1 MPGTATPIYPQTI
14 KTWGQQILPADT
26 TTIKTI
32 ATAATNGSV
41 IEYINVASTD
51 TVARDLVFYLNDG
64 TTNYQLFTLSIPI
77 NSGNT
82 NAIAA
87 VAPLNSTLWPSTPF
101 NNSGNKFIYLG
112 QGWSLRVNSTVA
124 VSATRV
130 INIVAHGGDY
140 S

>member
-14 KTWGQQILPADT
+14 KNWAVQILPADT

-32 ATAATNGSV
+32 VTGGTNGSV
-41 IEYINVASTD
+41 IEMLTVASTD

-64 TTNYQLFTLSIPI
+64 TTNYRLFTLNIPI

-82 NAIAA
+82 NAIAS
-87 VAPLNSTLWPSTPF
+87 VAPFNSTLWPAVPF
-101 NNSGNKFIYLG
+101 NNSGNKFIYVAN
-112 QGWSLRVNSTVA
+112 GWSLRVNSTVA
-124 VSATRV
+124 VSATRE

-140 S
+140 